1 LDQTS
6 APIVAE
12 SSGKDADRATSDD
25 ARRREVSA
33 SVDDAI
39 RTAAKL
45 AIDHGDARARDL
57 LDLLDVKPQPASVTP
72 LVVVR
77 DRKP

>member
-1 LDQTS
+1 MSPTS
-6 APIVAE
+6 ASCVAK
-12 SSGKDADRATSDD
+12 SGLNDADRATSDD
-25 ARRREVSA
+25 AKQPEVSA
-33 SVDDAI
+33 SVDEAI

-45 AIDHGDARARDL
+45 AIDLSDRRARAL